1 MGRKV
6 ITKYVKTNN
15 DLYQKAKRAEMIQ
28 TCFKRI
34 EKKYLL
40 NRAQYYAM
48 LRGIENYMEPDEY
61 FNYQIGNIYYDTDH
75 FDLVRT
81 SLEKPIY
88 KEKLRVRSY
97 GIPRSED
104 IVFVELKKKFD
115 GIVYKRRIIMSAEE
129 ASESLSRG
137 QINRTDQISREIN
150 WFLYTYNPHAM
161 AYIGYDREAFAGI
174 ENPDLRMTFDTNL
187 RGRSWDTDL
196 RAGDHGMYIIPKD
209 TILMEIK
216 IPGSAPLWL
225 SHLLSEYNIF
235 DSSFSK
241 YGTYYKQMI
250 GTAPICLESYKGE
263 YIYA

>member
-1 MGRKV
+1 
-6 ITKYVKTNN
+6 
-15 DLYQKAKRAEMIQ
+15 MIQ

-48 LRGIENYMEPDEY
+48 LNGIENYMEPDEY
-61 FNYQIGNIYYDTDH
+61 FSYKIGNIYYDTYN
-75 FDLVRT
+75 FDLIRA
-81 SLEKPIY
+81 SLEKPVY

-97 GIPRSED
+97 GVPGSGD
-104 IVFVELKKKFD
+104 NVFVELKKKFD
-115 GIVYKRRIIMSAEE
+115 GIVYKRRITMTAED
-129 ASESLSRG
+129 ATESLRRG
-137 QINRTDQISREIN
+137 YICRTDQISREIN
-150 WFLYTYNPHAM
+150 WFLRTYDPLAV
-161 AYIGYDREAFAGI
+161 AYIGYDREAFAGT
-174 ENPDLRMTFDTNL
+174 EDPNLRMTFDTNL
-187 RGRSWDTDL
+187 RGRSWNTDI
-196 RAGDHGMYIIPKD
+196 RGGDHGTYIIPKD

-225 SHLLSEYNIF
+225 SHLLSENGIY

-250 GTAPICLESYKGE
+250 GAVPMFGETIMGE